1 LEKKQLQEPPG
12 RGREQQAWNTWCVS
26 LLASDFGRPTAKG
39 EERVVNYLRQERTT
53 LEKLL
58 PGLDAALAEIPLPE
72 MERPGNPAIPLYRR
86 RGGPGL
92 LIPTRFGGRGA
103 SPLQAVRAQRAIA
116 CRSPSLSVATTMH
129 HFTLATLME
138 LDPEDPGVEAELLEA
153 VARNNLYV
161 GSGFAEGRTGASI
174 QSSALRMTRAPGGWV
189 VNGSKKPCSLSWS
202 MDLFTLS
209 TPAPE
214 GMAAGLAAAIIPADT
229 PGIER
234 RPFWQSPIL
243 AGAESD
249 EVVLRDVFLP
259 ERELMPLGGP
269 GRIDAVQQRGTLWF
283 ELLIT
288 ASYLG
293 IASALVE
300 RVLLSE
306 KGSADERVSLA
317 TEVEAAMAAL
327 EGVARAMLAGERGN
341 DELARVLLVRY
352 AVQST
357 ISRAT
362 SLAVELLGGM
372 AFIRSPE
379 VSYLLAASRA
389 LSLHPPSRLSAGKGL
404 DAYLAGSPLVLD

>member
-1 LEKKQLQEPPG
+1 
-12 RGREQQAWNTWCVS
+12 
-26 LLASDFGRPTAKG
+26 
-39 EERVVNYLRQERTT
+39 VNYLKQERAT
-53 LEKLL
+53 LEGLL
-58 PGLDAALAEIPLPE
+58 PGLDAALAEIPLME

-86 RGGPGL
+86 LGGPGL

-103 SPLQAVRAQRAIA
+103 SALQAVRAQRAIA
-116 CRSPSLSVATTMH
+116 CRSPSLAVATTMH

-138 LDPEDPGVEAELLEA
+138 IDPEDPGLEGELLA
-153 VARNNLYV
+153 SVARNNLYV
-161 GSGFAEGRTGASI
+161 GSGFAEGRAGASI
-174 QSSALRMTRAPGGWV
+174 QTSALSMTRAPGGWV
-189 VNGSKKPCSLSWS
+189 VNGSKKPCSLSRS

-209 TPAPE
+209 TPAPA
-214 GMAAGLAAAIIPADT
+214 GIDTGLAAAIIPADT

-234 RPFWQSPIL
+234 RPLWQSLIL

-259 ERELMPLGGP
+259 DKELMPLGGP
-269 GRIDAVQQRGTLWF
+269 GRVDAVQQRGTLWF

-300 RVLLSE
+300 RVLLSR
-306 KGSADERVSLA
+306 KGGADERVSVA
-317 TEVEAAMAAL
+317 TEVEGAMAAL
-327 EGVARAMLAGERGN
+327 EGVARAMLDGERGN
-341 DELARVLLVRY
+341 DELARMLLVRY
-352 AVQST
+352 AVQSA

-389 LSLHPPSRLSAGKGL
+389 LTLHPPARPTAGKPL
-404 DAYLAGSPLVLD
+404 DAFLTGSALVLD

>member
-1 LEKKQLQEPPG
+1 MNFLK
-12 RGREQQAWNTWCVS
+12 
-26 LLASDFGRPTAKG
+26 
-39 EERVVNYLRQERTT
+39 QERAT
-53 LEKLL
+53 LEQLL
-58 PGLDAALAEIPLPE
+58 PGLDAALARIPLQE
-72 MERPGNPAIPLYRR
+72 MERRGNPAIPAFRR
-86 RGGPGL
+86 LGGPGL
-92 LIPTRFGGRGA
+92 LVPTRFGGRGA
-103 SPLQAVRAQRAIA
+103 SPLQAVRAQRAVA
-116 CRSPSLSVATTMH
+116 SRAPSLAVATTMH

-138 LDPEDPGVEAELLEA
+138 IDPEDPGLEGELLES
-153 VARNNLYV
+153 VARRNLYV
-161 GSGFAEGRTGASI
+161 ASGFAEGRSGASI
-174 QSSALRMTRAPGGWV
+174 QTSALRLERGRGGWI
-189 VNGSKKPCSLSWS
+189 VNGSKKPCSLSRS

-214 GMAAGLAAAIIPADT
+214 GMDAGLAAAVIPADT

-249 EVVLRDVFLP
+249 EVVLRDVLVP
-259 ERELMPLGGP
+259 EAALFPLGGP
-269 GRIDAVQQRGTLWF
+269 GRINPVQDRGCLWF

-300 RVLLSE
+300 RVLSSD
-306 KGSADERVSLA
+306 KGSADERVGLA
-317 TEVEAAMAAL
+317 TEVEGAMAAL
-327 EGVARAMLAGERGN
+327 EGVARAMVAGERGN
-341 DELARVLLVRY
+341 DELARMLFVRY
-352 AVQST
+352 GVQAA

-389 LSLHPPSRLSAGKGL
+389 LALHPPARPATGKSL
-404 DAYLAGSPLVLD
+404 EAYLAGDPLVLD

>member
-1 LEKKQLQEPPG
+1 
-12 RGREQQAWNTWCVS
+12 
-26 LLASDFGRPTAKG
+26 
-39 EERVVNYLRQERTT
+39 VNYLKPERAT

-58 PGLDAALAEIPLPE
+58 PGLDAALAEIPLLE

-86 RGGPGL
+86 LGGPGL

-116 CRSPSLSVATTMH
+116 CRSPSLAVATTMH

-138 LDPEDPGVEAELLEA
+138 IDPNDPGLEGELLA
-153 VARNNLYV
+153 SVAQNNLYV
-161 GSGFAEGRTGASI
+161 ASGFAEGRTGASI
-174 QSSALRMTRAPGGWV
+174 QTSTLSMTRTPGGWI
-189 VNGSKKPCSLSWS
+189 VNGSKKPCSLSRS

-214 GMAAGLAAAIIPADT
+214 GMDAGLAAAIIPADT

-249 EVVLRDVFLP
+249 ELALRDVLVP
-259 ERELMPLGGP
+259 EKELMPLGGP
-269 GRIDAVQQRGTLWF
+269 GRINAAQDRGSLWF

-306 KGSADERVSLA
+306 KGGADDRVSLA
-317 TEVEAAMAAL
+317 TEVEGAMAAL

-352 AVQST
+352 AVQSA

-372 AFIRSPE
+372 AFIRSPDI
-379 VSYLLAASRA
+379 SYLLAAARA
-389 LSLHPPSRLSAGKGL
+389 LSLHPPARPMAGKRL
-404 DAYLAGSPLVLD
+404 DAYLAGSPLILD